1 MLLGAACTGR
11 VVAVMS
17 SPPHR
22 TWNSN
27 DSGSKARTLENLW
40 GSYESGD
47 TGFRENLLAIQDM
60 FLWSLSS
67 AARGTAIPYLKELPS
82 PGVAWSD
89 TSAQGIRPDSFW
101 STEAWASFAR
111 WSRVELIEFCQ
122 GSLGHSWLHPTM
134 IATNL
139 PMKHL
144 TGLPRKGNPQ
154 PTSSPRA
161 TGGTAWSIGFRK
173 EVVEALD
180 GKVKG
185 PSLDELDS
193 RISEGLRA
201 ATGSSAGTCDS
212 DTQSDPAPPS
222 YPNGQVSLPYDSS
235 ADVCVEALTLAQRE
249 EWRSHIMRGHV
260 PYRRDCKFCVEGS
273 GLGVQHRRIK
283 NPQAYTLSVD
293 LFGPMSGA
301 EKGRDEQSVRV
312 TLTLSS
318 G

>member
-82 PGVAWSD
+82 PVVAWSD

-101 STEAWASFAR
+101 SPEAWASFAR

-212 DTQSDPAPPS
+212 DTQS
-222 YPNGQVSLPYDSS
+222 GSS
-235 ADVCVEALTLAQRE
+235 TSFLSQWAKCHFPMTHPLMCVWKLLR
-249 EWRSHIMRGHV
+249 WRSVKNGAHISCEATCHTV
-260 PYRRDCKFCVEGS
+260 
-273 GLGVQHRRIK
+273 
-283 NPQAYTLSVD
+283 
-293 LFGPMSGA
+293 
-301 EKGRDEQSVRV
+301 V
-312 TLTLSS
+312 TVSFA
-318 G
+318 